1 MILVNPLSNV
11 RPIYNIF
18 GYLLL
23 SHETLVRLMVKS
35 MLVKI
40 FLDQRL
46 NFLNHGKCINCHSQ
60 FNNSFCVSGWCS
72 GMVRSLR
79 IFHEI
84 SHAFGDP
91 PWLWTPPATSSPG
104 HRACVAAPQ
113 SPAAAPLRPAPTPGA
128 LRRRRRLPPKRL
140 ESRGTN
146 EAKMGMEP
154 TDREL
159 TWVHYN

>member
-1 MILVNPLSNV
+1 MLG
-11 RPIYNIF
+11 IYIIF

-23 SHETLVRLMVKS
+23 SHETLVRLIPNSV
-35 MLVKI
+35 LVKI
-40 FLDQRL
+40 FLDQPL
-46 NFLNHGKCINCHSQ
+46 NFLNHGKSINCHAQ
-60 FNNSFCVSGWCS
+60 FNHSFCVSGWCS
-72 GMVRSLR
+72 GMVRSLHHPCYLW

-91 PWLWTPPATSSPG
+91 PWLWTPPAMSSPG

-128 LRRRRRLPPKRL
+128 ARRRRRLPPKRL

-154 TDREL
+154 TDRDL
-159 TWVHYN
+159 T